1 MACWL
6 TDRCPENGD
15 DASALIDND
24 AGGSISMTMII
35 ELHAV
40 AVYDEYNFSRYFS
53 ILKILFISNILHQ
66 QISFIVHI
74 TFSLVLPMI

>member
-1 MACWL
+1 MACCL

-24 AGGSISMTMII
+24 AGGSISMTMIT

-40 AVYDEYNFSRYFS
+40 AVYDEYNFIRYFS
-53 ILKILFISNILHQ
+53 ILKIVFISNILHQ
-66 QISFIVHI
+66 QISLIVHI

>member
-15 DASALIDND
+15 DARTLIHND

-53 ILKILFISNILHQ
+53 ILKIVFISNILYQ